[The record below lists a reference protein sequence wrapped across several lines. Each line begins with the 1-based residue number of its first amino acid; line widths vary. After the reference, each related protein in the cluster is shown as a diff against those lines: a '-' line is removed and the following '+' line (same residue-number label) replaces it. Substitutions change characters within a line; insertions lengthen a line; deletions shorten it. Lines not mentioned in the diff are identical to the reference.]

1 MQLPCPRS
9 PQSGYESLFFTKLFY
24 SHNLTN
30 GGGKRKRR
38 QHPLIVN
45 DARSEQM
52 LKRTQLFFG
61 LFGGANCSPSPERG
75 DLQSSMVRIIVS
87 TDGGVS

>member
-61 LFGGANCSPSPERG
+61 LFWGELFSPPERG
-75 DLQSSMVRIIVS
+75 DLQSCMVRIIVS